1 MVLWLPNATIWHW
14 PDGSPEIDNFIE
26 FFSGSRKCITAV
38 TTSVVIQ
45 VIFSAKRK
53 NRCYLSNWL
62 SHFINWIILSNFL
75 HLVLFLCVESLIYG
89 IKETFSKGDN
99 PITVTIGRLIFLGQ
113 TNLHLSISKK
123 RRSSDSLTIE

>member
-1 MVLWLPNATIWHW
+1 M
-14 PDGSPEIDNFIE
+14 
-26 FFSGSRKCITAV
+26 
-38 TTSVVIQ
+38 
-45 VIFSAKRK
+45 
-53 NRCYLSNWL
+53 
-62 SHFINWIILSNFL
+62 LSNFL